1 MSLQRFG
8 DPEDALIRLQHQ
20 EVTPEDIANATT
32 ALKAKQTPP
41 LPADEI
47 ERRAPAEASSLAQQR
62 AIAKVEEILGD
73 AYIIR
78 STEFVG
84 PKVGQEYIENAVL
97 ASVLALLGIMAYV
110 WFRYEWQFAV
120 NCIVALFHDC
130 ITTVGLF
137 SLLGIQ
143 FDLTTVAAVLTIA
156 GFSVN
161 DTVVIYD
168 RIREELRRYKKMP
181 LGELL
186 SMSINRTLSRTTMT
200 SGLAFLAVLALY
212 LFGGEVLRGFS
223 IAMMWGIVVGTYSTI
238 FVAAPMLVYMNLR
251 RDRVAGGKPADAG
264 AGAQR
269 SLSAA
274 RGSDAAHPRRPADRR
289 VLRRRAVPGHRRR
302 RMKAP
307 SSCFPRA
314 RCLGRWRRWTSSM
327 NQSLEPVVAE
337 AQVGGIDL
345 LLLGCGARMAMVPAA
360 VRQYLRAAGVVVE
373 GMDTGA
379 ACRTYNV
386 LMADGRRVAAALIA
400 FNS

>member
-1 MSLQRFG
+1 MAYRGLHLIPHDTRIDFMRYHKVTFAISLILIMGSILLIAFKGLNFGVDFAGGIRMEVEAKSGVADLTDMRAKLGEAGLGEVSLQRFG
-8 DPEDALIRLQHQ
+8 DAQFALIRLQHQ
-20 EVTPEDIANATT
+20 DATPEDVAKATA
-32 ALKAKQTPP
+32 ALKAKKDPSI
-41 LPADEI
+41 PADEI
-47 ERRAPAEASSLAQQR
+47 ERRAPAEASALAQQR
-62 AIAKVEEILGD
+62 AIAKVQEILGD
-73 AYIIR
+73 AYTIR

-130 ITTVGLF
+130 ITTVGIF

-200 SGLAFLAVLALY
+200 SGLAFLAVLALF
-212 LFGGEVLRGFS
+212 LFGGEVLNGFS
-223 IAMMWGIVVGTYSTI
+223 IAMMWGIIVGTYSTI

-251 RDRVAGGKPADAG
+251 RDRVAGGKPTDAE
-264 AGAQR
+264 Q
-269 SLSAA
+269 
-274 RGSDAAHPRRPADRR
+274 
-289 VLRRRAVPGHRRR
+289 
-302 RMKAP
+302 AP
-307 SSCFPRA
+307 S
-314 RCLGRWRRWTSSM
+314 
-327 NQSLEPVVAE
+327 EV
-337 AQVGGIDL
+337 
-345 LLLGCGARMAMVPAA
+345 
-360 VRQYLRAAGVVVE
+360 
-373 GMDTGA
+373 
-379 ACRTYNV
+379 
-386 LMADGRRVAAALIA
+386 
-400 FNS
+400 

>member
-1 MSLQRFG
+1 MAYRGLHIVPHDTRINFMRFHKATFAVSVILVVASLLLIFFKGLNFGVDFAGGIRMEVQAKSGVADLADMREKLSGSNLGEVSLQRFG
-8 DPEDALIRLQHQ
+8 EPQFALIRLQYQ
-20 EVTPEDIANATT
+20 ETTPADVAKATDE
-32 ALKAKQTPP
+32 LKAKRNPSI
-41 LPADEI
+41 PADEI
-47 ERRAPAEASSLAQQR
+47 ARRAPTEASGLAQQR
-62 AIAKVEEILGD
+62 AIAKVQEILGD
-73 AYIIR
+73 AYTIR

-137 SLLGIQ
+137 ALLGIQ

-181 LGELL
+181 LAELL

-200 SGLAFLAVLALY
+200 SGLAFLAVLALF

-223 IAMMWGIVVGTYSTI
+223 IAMMWGIIVGTYSTI

-251 RDRVAGGKPADAG
+251 RDRSAGEKPAELEQAPKG
-264 AGAQR
+264 A
-269 SLSAA
+269 
-274 RGSDAAHPRRPADRR
+274 
-289 VLRRRAVPGHRRR
+289 
-302 RMKAP
+302 
-307 SSCFPRA
+307 
-314 RCLGRWRRWTSSM
+314 
-327 NQSLEPVVAE
+327 
-337 AQVGGIDL
+337 
-345 LLLGCGARMAMVPAA
+345 
-360 VRQYLRAAGVVVE
+360 
-373 GMDTGA
+373 
-379 ACRTYNV
+379 
-386 LMADGRRVAAALIA
+386 
-400 FNS
+400 